1 MRGKF
6 LFRNKFAPIFCK
18 SNVIRNKEELQRNND
33 RKHFSLYRLNR
44 ILFNWKKTLNILIPC
59 GVDTVVHIRS
69 SSAVTLG
76 TINTWMGDHRLEKHE
91 LCALQFILF
100 RITYFG
106 QNITLF
112 STKTLFPTYKGL
124 YLTITYF

>member
-44 ILFNWKKTLNILIPC
+44 ILFNWKKTLNIVIPC
-59 GVDTVVHIRS
+59 RVDTVVHTRS

-91 LCALQFILF
+91 LVRCNLYYSELPISAKISP
-100 RITYFG
+100 YF
-106 QNITLF
+106 QLKLCFQLI
-112 STKTLFPTYKGL
+112 KVY
-124 YLTITYF
+124 I

>member
-18 SNVIRNKEELQRNND
+18 SNVIRNKEEIQRNND

-44 ILFNWKKTLNILIPC
+44 ILFNWKKTLNIVIPC
-59 GVDTVVHIRS
+59 RVDTVVHIRS

-76 TINTWMGDHRLEKHE
+76 TINTWMGDHRLEK
-91 LCALQFILF
+91 LTNFVRRNFYIIPNYLF
-100 RITYFG
+100 RPKYHPIF
-106 QNITLF
+106 N
-112 STKTLFPTYKGL
+112 
-124 YLTITYF
+124 

>member
-44 ILFNWKKTLNILIPC
+44 ILFNWKKTLNIVILC
-59 GVDTVVHIRS
+59 GVDTVVHTRS

-76 TINTWMGDHRLEKHE
+76 TINTWMGDHRLEKYE
-91 LCALQFILF
+91 LFVRRNLYYSELPISAKISP
-100 RITYFG
+100 YF
-106 QNITLF
+106 QLKLCFQLI
-112 STKTLFPTYKGL
+112 KVY
-124 YLTITYF
+124 I

>member
-44 ILFNWKKTLNILIPC
+44 ILFNWKKTLNIVIPC
-59 GVDTVVHIRS
+59 RVDTVVYTRS

-76 TINTWMGDHRLEKHE
+76 TINTWMGDHRLEKYE
-91 LCALQFILF
+91 LCASQFLCYSELPISAK
-100 RITYFG
+100 ISPYF
-106 QNITLF
+106 QLKLCFQLI
-112 STKTLFPTYKGL
+112 KVY
-124 YLTITYF
+124 I

>member
-33 RKHFSLYRLNR
+33 RKYFSLYRLNR
-44 ILFNWKKTLNILIPC
+44 ILFNWKKTLNIVISC
-59 GVDTVVHIRS
+59 RVDTVVHTRS

-76 TINTWMGDHRLEKHE
+76 TINTWMGDPPLRKTRTFVRRNLYYSE
-91 LCALQFILF
+91 LPISAKISP
-100 RITYFG
+100 YF
-106 QNITLF
+106 QLKLCFQLI
-112 STKTLFPTYKGL
+112 KVY
-124 YLTITYF
+124 I

>member
-44 ILFNWKKTLNILIPC
+44 ILFNWKKTIVIPC
-59 GVDTVVHIRS
+59 RVDTVVHTRS

-91 LCALQFILF
+91 LCASQFILF

-106 QNITLF
+106 QNT
-112 STKTLFPTYKGL
+112 P
-124 YLTITYF
+124 YFQLKLCFQLIKVYI

>member
-1 MRGKF
+1 MCGKF

-44 ILFNWKKTLNILIPC
+44 ILFNWKKTLNIVIPC
-59 GVDTVVHIRS
+59 RVDTVVYTRS

-76 TINTWMGDHRLEKHE
+76 TINTWMGDHRLEKPRT
-91 LCALQFILF
+91 LCVAIYIIPNYLF
-100 RITYFG
+100 RPKYHPIF
-106 QNITLF
+106 N
-112 STKTLFPTYKGL
+112 
-124 YLTITYF
+124 